1 MYRVRST
8 GEVLSQGQV
17 RSLYPNTSFPKTWSP
32 ELVEELGLDPVLE
45 SPAPAVNRYQTAYK
59 DGTEQDA
66 NGNWVWKWSI
76 SEMSDD
82 AKQTLDNEQAN
93 NIRATRNKLISDCD
107 WTQLDDTPVTNAK
120 KLEWAT
126 YRQALR
132 DITTQSGF
140 PWEVTWPTKPE

>member
-45 SPAPAVNRYQTAYK
+45 SPAPTVNRYQTAYK